1 MRERERERVF
11 VYQDIKNVKRIM
23 NILRS
28 TASYDTSISYI
39 HPSVKLD
46 IIEPQSYIILFKE

>member
-1 MRERERERVF
+1 MLRENYE
-11 VYQDIKNVKRIM
+11 YITN
-23 NILRS
+23 
-28 TASYDTSISYI
+28 YDTSILYI